1 MTSLRRAYNQAL
13 RSRTTRIAEP
23 SAAPENELAWQARWF
38 SGTCGREFKTSTGQT
53 AVITDFGQWNREAG
67 PDFVHASVQIA
78 GREHR
83 GAIEVDLEAAGW
95 EQHRHAINPAYEN
108 VILHVI
114 VHRAAKKHFTRT
126 ASHREVPQICLA
138 DHTATDAEWPA
149 FAAARP
155 GRCLAPLRALSNA
168 QISDLLTVAAR
179 RRLEA
184 KGAALQTMIAA
195 RGVDAALYEAVAVAL
210 GYKNNKLPFQLL
222 AQRVPAAL
230 AATARGEALLFGLAG
245 FLENP
250 EPPAGA
256 ARAEVAALWSA
267 WWKLRAA
274 HTNAILPRQAWKL
287 TGLRPA
293 NHPLRRVAALNTI
306 AKRWKSVRTALE
318 SADLTR
324 LEKVLG
330 SLEHPFWSFHTT
342 WKSPRRKKPLALLGP
357 DRIREIHANIAL
369 PLALARG
376 EEPAWL
382 DLPAGPPNTSLRVVS
397 ARLFGGPLPRTLPKR
412 LFVHQGLL
420 QIYADFCLR
429 DHGECAQCRFPSL
442 VAALPA

>member
-1 MTSLRRAYNQAL
+1 MTSVRRAYELA
-13 RSRTTRIAEP
+13 RRRAGARVSEDPPSRG
-23 SAAPENELAWQARWF
+23 SELAWQARWF
-38 SGTCGREFKTSTGQT
+38 SGACGREFT
-53 AVITDFGQWNREAG
+53 AAPERRVVIADFGRWNREAG
-67 PDFVHASVQIA
+67 PDFVGAAVRID

-83 GAIEVDLEAAGW
+83 GSIEVDLEASGW
-95 EQHRHAINPAYEN
+95 EQHRHATNPAYED
-108 VILHVI
+108 VVLHVV
-114 VHRAAKKHFTRT
+114 VHRAARRHFSRT
-126 ASHREVPQICLA
+126 ASHREVPQVCLA
-138 DHTATDAEWPA
+138 DHPGTEPEWDGTAP
-149 FAAARP
+149 ARP
-155 GRCLAPLRALSNA
+155 GRCLAPLR
-168 QISDLLTVAAR
+168 QISGPRLEELLAVAAR

-184 KGAALQTMIAA
+184 KGAALQTMSAA
-195 RGVDAALYEAVAVAL
+195 RGPDAALYEAVAVAL

-222 AQRVPAAL
+222 AQRVPAPL

-274 HTNAILPRQAWKL
+274 RTNAILPRQAWKL

-293 NHPLRRVAALNTI
+293 NHPLRRLAAL
-306 AKRWKSVRTALE
+306 AALARRWKSVRAALE
-318 SADLTR
+318 AADPDR

-330 SLEHPFWSFHTT
+330 SLVHPFWSFHTT
-342 WKSPRRKKPLALLGP
+342 WKSPRREKPLALLGP

-376 EEPAWL
+376 DEPAWR
-382 DLPAGPPNTSLRVVS
+382 DIPAGPPNTSLRAVS
-397 ARLFGGPLPRTLPKR
+397 ARLFGGPLPRTLPRR

-420 QIYADFCLR
+420 QIHADFCLR
-429 DHGECAQCRFPSL
+429 DHGECSQCRFPSL
-442 VAALPA
+442 VNGLTA